1 MQQPERLEQILD
13 MLNRDGQVD
22 VINLAQLFDVTEQTV
37 RRDLATLCQ
46 RGLATRMHGGARRLA
61 STASLSYEARRMNNI
76 AAKSA
81 IGRKA
86 AELIPDACS
95 VFLNIGTTT
104 EQVASAL
111 TRHQD
116 LRVITNNI
124 NIIGLMQAA
133 PLAALIQ
140 VGGMVRQS
148 DGAVVGEEA
157 VEFIGRYKAD
167 YAVIGASS
175 IDDDGAILDFDSRE
189 VAVARA
195 ILKNARTRILV
206 ADQSKFEI
214 NAPVRI
220 ADIGELDFI
229 VMDGKPSTA
238 FARAAEAAGTQL
250 IIAGKANE

>member
-1 MQQPERLEQILD
+1 MQQPERLEKILD

-22 VINLAQLFDVTEQTV
+22 VIDLAQQFAVTEQTV

-81 IGRKA
+81 IGRKV

-95 VFLNIGTTT
+95 VILNIGTTT

-111 TRHQD
+111 TKHKD

-124 NIIGLMQAA
+124 NIISILQAT
-133 PLAALIQ
+133 PLSTLIQ

-157 VEFIGRYKAD
+157 VEFISRYKAD

-220 ADIGELDFI
+220 ADLSELDFV
-229 VMDGKPSTA
+229 VMDGEPSAA
-238 FARAAEAAGTQL
+238 FTQAAEAAGTQL
-250 IIAGKANE
+250 LIAG

>member
-1 MQQPERLEQILD
+1 MQQPERVERILD
-13 MLNRDGQVD
+13 ILNREGQVD

-76 AAKSA
+76 TAKSQ

-86 AELIPDACS
+86 AELIPNNCS
-95 VFLNIGTTT
+95 VILNIGTTT

-111 TRHQD
+111 TKHEG

-124 NIIGLMQAA
+124 NIIGLMQSA
-133 PLAALIQ
+133 PLASLVQ
-140 VGGMVRQS
+140 VGGTVRQS
-148 DGAVVGEEA
+148 DGAVVGEDA
-157 VEFIGRYKAD
+157 VEFISGYRPD

-175 IDDDGAILDFDSRE
+175 IDDDGTILDFDARE

-206 ADQSKFEI
+206 VDQSKFEI

-229 VMDGKPSTA
+229 VMDGAPSDA
-238 FARAAEAAGTQL
+238 FARAAEAAGTQI
-250 IIAGKANE
+250 IIAGQNL